1 MNIQIIGDNF
11 NVSLKTK
18 KLVDEKIGSRL
29 EKLLTKFSADSKS
42 ALIRIQLDKLA
53 TFQVNFDM
61 NLPGKE
67 HVYAQT
73 SHKNLTSA
81 LIDLGQQAEKQ
92 IKRYRAEQVNY
103 SLG

>member
-11 NVSLKTK
+11 NVSENTK
-18 KLVDEKIGSRL
+18 KLVDEKIGFRL
-29 EKLLTKFSADSKS
+29 EKLLSKFAPDAKT
-42 ALIRIQLDKLA
+42 ALIRIQLDKFS
-53 TFQVNFDM
+53 TFQINFDM

-73 SHKNLTSA
+73 NHQILESG
-81 LIDLGQQAEKQ
+81 LIDLQQQVEKQ
-92 IKRYRAEQVNY
+92 IKRYRDNLVNY